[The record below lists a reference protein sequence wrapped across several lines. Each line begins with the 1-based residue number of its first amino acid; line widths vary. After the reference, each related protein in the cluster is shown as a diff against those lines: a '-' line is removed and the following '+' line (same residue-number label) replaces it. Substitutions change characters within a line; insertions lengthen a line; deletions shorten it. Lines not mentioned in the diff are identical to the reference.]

1 MSDTATSPETKTG
14 GGATRPRS
22 RSSSLPAW
30 SADAMRAIAASH
42 GFIALCY
49 AAGAPRVCHTL
60 ATRMRT
66 STSIKLAIAAVVALF
81 FAGFVL
87 RAATRLASAAMHS
100 MLMLVVVAVVILW
113 AVWKFR

>member
-1 MSDTATSPETKTG
+1 MT
-14 GGATRPRS
+14 
-22 RSSSLPAW
+22 
-30 SADAMRAIAASH
+30 
-42 GFIALCY
+42 
-49 AAGAPRVCHTL
+49 
-60 ATRMRT
+60 T

-100 MLMLVVVAVVILW
+100 MLALVLVVIIVLW